1 MGLLAVACNSTKSA
15 GQSFLDVKIELTQGG
30 WGFEKER
37 EKIGRRGS
45 GLPLSYSMNSLAE
58 KFCSK
63 TEAEEK
69 Y

>member
-15 GQSFLDVKIELTQGG
+15 GQSFSEVKIELTQGG
-30 WGFEKER
+30 WGFDKEKK
-37 EKIGRRGS
+37 KIGRWGS